1 MNNFAS
7 GLAVGLGVGGIVGFF
22 AGAAKARKTVK
33 NLQDEMEELEMFYEE
48 QISKLED
55 RVRGVEAKVA
65 QTTYKGADDEDIEVL
80 DDDEWGEAADD
91 ETEEVVTKVAGTK
104 VSVLQKKI
112 HPMNEDEA
120 MEMIDSHKAKLEE
133 VWLFSCGTLT
143 KTDKETPI
151 IDSNK
156 VIGYDILNRL
166 TDIGSDEFDGE
177 TEEGVFPYFVYN
189 ENNSTVYEILKE
201 DRTYREYMATVG

>member
-80 DDDEWGEAADD
+80 N
-91 ETEEVVTKVAGTK
+91 KVAGTK

-120 MEMIDSHKAKLEE
+120 MELIDSHKAKLEE

-156 VIGYDILNRL
+156 IIGYDILNRL
-166 TDIGSDEFDGE
+166 TDIGADDFDGE
-177 TEEGVFPYFVYN
+177 TNEGVFPYFVYN
-189 ENNSTVYEILKE
+189 ENNSTVYEILK
-201 DRTYREYMATVG
+201 DDHTYREYMATVG